1 MIGAFF
7 QSCRP
12 REWTKNVLVF
22 AALVFSNHLFDQS
35 YFLRS
40 LAAFFLFSFTASS
53 IYLLNDLADR
63 EKDRAHPKKKNRP
76 IASGRLPVGAAR
88 AGIALLA
95 VPSFLA
101 GFYLS
106 PEFGIALAIYFAINV
121 AYSYKLKNSVIID
134 VLIISLGFLIRAI
147 AGVEALRSID
157 PAVVLSPWLLVCT
170 FFASLFLAVGKRRA
184 ELMLLEGGAGSH
196 RASLMKYS
204 LPLTDLIMSV
214 TVGATVLS
222 YALYTIWP
230 DTVAKFG
237 TDRLIYTV
245 PFVAYGL
252 FRYCY
257 LVFQKGK
264 GGNPAEALLADRPMG
279 VNILLWLG
287 AVLAI
292 LYVHG

>member
-1 MIGAFF
+1 MMGAFVK
-7 QSCRP
+7 SCRP

-22 AALVFSNHLFDQS
+22 AGIVFSGHLFEPD
-35 YFLRS
+35 YMLRA
-40 LAAFFLFSFTASS
+40 LAAFVLFSFTASS

-63 EKDRAHPKKKNRP
+63 EKDRAHPKKKHRP
-76 IASGRLPVGAAR
+76 IASGALPAGAAV

-95 VPSFLA
+95 LPSFLA
-101 GFYLS
+101 GFWLGR
-106 PEFGIALAIYFAINV
+106 EFGIALVLYFAINV
-121 AYSYKLKNSVIID
+121 AYSYKLKHSVIID
-134 VLIISLGFLIRAI
+134 VLIISLGFLIRAV

-170 FFASLFLAVGKRRA
+170 FFASLFLAVAKRRS
-184 ELMLLEGGAGSH
+184 EILLLESDAGAH

-204 LPLTDLIMSV
+204 PALIDQIMSV

-252 FRYCY
+252 FRYSY
-257 LVFQKGK
+257 LVFQKGM
-264 GGNPAEALLADRPMG
+264 GGNPAETLLADRAMG

-292 LYVHG
+292 LYVGA